1 MSSAVFC
8 AATDLIL
15 DPPDVLVLTAWI
27 MWFEL
32 AVDVNKEPKLK
43 ECV

>member
-15 DPPDVLVLTAWI
+15 DPPDVLEAHSMDNV
-27 MWFEL
+27 
-32 AVDVNKEPKLK
+32 VRVSSG
-43 ECV
+43 C